1 MNIGQK
7 LAIAAGGILIGLRA
21 AYPVKVSM
29 LSGLGFEGGPEFLRQ
44 VDWKMTWLHIAGIA
58 AVTIALA
65 IILKTNKKN

>member
-7 LAIAAGGILIGLRA
+7 MAVAVGAILIGLRA

-29 LSGLGFEGGPEFLRQ
+29 LSGLGFEGGPEFLKQ
-44 VDWKMTWLHIAGIA
+44 VDWKMTWLHIAAIA

-65 IILKTNKKN
+65 IILKSNKK